1 MQKLPSMW
9 NSRYFC
15 TQFFCSWLVNFNLFL
30 FGFDLEE
37 IIFVNHFAI
46 SFYFIRRFVS
56 VLHSYFTS
64 FHFQILAV
72 GKSFISAF
80 WGEKRERDL
89 FFIVHIFPVFS
100 VSDPVPFVRIRIGQ
114 KIRIQSGKSRSGSM
128 RKTPKTC
135 KNCTS
140 IKNVIPVSYLALS
153 TTPFFGQALL

>member
-1 MQKLPSMW
+1 MVLTWKK
-9 NSRYFC
+9 
-15 TQFFCSWLVNFNLFL
+15 LFL
-30 FGFDLEE
+30 LTILQLVFILLGDL
-37 IIFVNHFAI
+37 
-46 SFYFIRRFVS
+46 SVS
-56 VLHSYFTS
+56 CIVILHLFTFKYLQLERVLS
-64 FHFQILAV
+64 L
-72 GKSFISAF
+72 AF

-153 TTPFFGQALL
+153 TTPFFGQALLKTKT